1 MSDLNGGKTE
11 YHNWS
16 TKYVRNERISG
27 KAQTQHFLVTFL
39 ETAPNEMMDGVR
51 GIPDQIWV
59 AELIQP
65 GSASVVDN
73 QYGQFFPLFGNC
85 LHTPATE
92 HNLLHQD
99 MV

>member
-1 MSDLNGGKTE
+1 
-11 YHNWS
+11 
-16 TKYVRNERISG
+16 
-27 KAQTQHFLVTFL
+27 
-39 ETAPNEMMDGVR
+39 MMDGVR

-92 HNLLHQD
+92 PQPAAPRYGLTMDPRNSNLCIDPWIHLL
-99 MV
+99 